1 MTTLDYNSHYD
12 VYSHIW
18 LPHFSCINN
27 PIFWSMGKTRLLQEV
42 TWFMFKLL
50 LTHFPLGTET
60 VISMMGFF
68 LFFSQKNTIEVLF
81 TWSDSFPPFLSP
93 LPGSLE
99 IAKKP
104 KVPHA
109 DAESSLD
116 VLGVWLW
123 VHECACHKRKWPSTS
138 ADPKWSCL
146 L

>member
-1 MTTLDYNSHYD
+1 MITLDYSSHYD
-12 VYSHIW
+12 IYSNIC

-27 PIFWSMGKTRLLQEV
+27 PTFLSMGKTRLLQEV

-68 LFFSQKNTIEVLF
+68 CFFPRKVLLKFYLHEVIHFHLF
-81 TWSDSFPPFLSP
+81 SP

-116 VLGVWLW
+116 VLGV
-123 VHECACHKRKWPSTS
+123 
-138 ADPKWSCL
+138 
-146 L
+146 